1 MQEVLHK
8 QYISTVSAD
17 NDLPGK
23 LNLCN
28 FSPAVRSLFYPPEK
42 YMTLGIPGTSV
53 KTRIKSHYLCA
64 IIPGFC
70 EVSGMGH
77 EVTVC
82 SCCTTIRLT
91 SSEDLFPQH
100 C

>member
-8 QYISTVSAD
+8 QYISTVSTD

-28 FSPAVRSLFYPPEK
+28 FSPAVRGLFYPPEK
-42 YMTLGIPGTSV
+42 YMTLGIPSTSV
-53 KTRIKSHYLCA
+53 KTHIKSHYLCA
-64 IIPGFC
+64 IVPGFC

-77 EVTVC
+77 KVTVC
-82 SCCTTIRLT
+82 SCHTTIRLT